1 MDPGGQQQ
9 SRREFSLEFP
19 WNMILS
25 CLILS
30 YNERN
35 FKEEADSMD
44 MREEMRQ
51 YLDFCQ
57 YRKELSR
64 NTLKAYRIDLEQFL
78 RYVKDNA
85 LLKTKIEEYITELH
99 KKYKQKTV
107 KRKIA
112 SIKAFYK
119 YLEEEEKLEV
129 PNPFT
134 KIRVKFKEAESLPR
148 IIPRNDIEKLLNC
161 MYKIM
166 DHSEKG
172 TAIYRDLTIVE
183 MFFATGARV
192 YEISNLKRQ
201 DIDLDNGI
209 IKIFGKGSKERYVQ
223 IGSHEI
229 LRLMREYYR
238 LNQEVID
245 KCGFFFV
252 NQQGKR
258 FSEQSIRRMLRKY
271 SPQAGVSV
279 HITPHMFRH
288 SVATYLLEEGVDIM
302 YIQKI
307 LGHSSIKTT
316 QIYLHIAS
324 KKQMEILRE
333 RHPRNRMRIQRAA

>member
-1 MDPGGQQQ
+1 M
-9 SRREFSLEFP
+9 E
-19 WNMILS
+19 I
-25 CLILS
+25 
-30 YNERN
+30 
-35 FKEEADSMD
+35 
-44 MREEMRQ
+44 REEMEQ
-51 YLDFCQ
+51 YLECCQ

-64 NTLKAYRIDLEQFL
+64 NTVKAYRIDLEQFL
-78 RYVKDNA
+78 RYVKEDT
-85 LLKTKIEEYITELH
+85 LLRSKIEAYITELH

-112 SIKAFYK
+112 SIKAFYQ
-119 YLEEEEKLEV
+119 YLEEEERMKES
-129 PNPFT
+129 NPFT
-134 KIRVKFKEAESLPR
+134 KIRVKFKEVESLPR
-148 IIPRNDIEKLLNC
+148 IIPRNEIEKLLNC
-161 MYKIM
+161 MYAII
-166 DHSEKG
+166 DHSEKKS
-172 TAIYRDLTIVE
+172 TIYRDLTIVE
-183 MFFATGARV
+183 IFFATGARV

-209 IKIFGKGSKERYVQ
+209 IRIFGKGSKERCVQ
-223 IGSHEI
+223 IGNHDI
-229 LRLMREYYR
+229 LELMKAYYQM
-238 LNQEVID
+238 NQEVIEE
-245 KCGFFFV
+245 CGFFFV

-271 SPQAGVSV
+271 SCQAGVSV

-302 YIQKI
+302 YIQKL

-333 RHPRNRMRIQRAA
+333 RHPRNRMQIQRAA

>member
-1 MDPGGQQQ
+1 M
-9 SRREFSLEFP
+9 E
-19 WNMILS
+19 I
-25 CLILS
+25 
-30 YNERN
+30 
-35 FKEEADSMD
+35 
-44 MREEMRQ
+44 REEMEQ
-51 YLDFCQ
+51 YPEFCQ

-64 NTLKAYRIDLEQFL
+64 NTVKAYRIDLEQFL
-78 RYVKDNA
+78 RYVKEDT
-85 LLKTKIEEYITELH
+85 LLRSKIEAYITELH

-112 SIKAFYK
+112 SIKAFYQ
-119 YLEEEEKLEV
+119 YLEEEERMKES
-129 PNPFT
+129 NPFT
-134 KIRVKFKEAESLPR
+134 KIRVKFKEVESLPR
-148 IIPRNDIEKLLNC
+148 IIPRNEIEKLLNC
-161 MYKIM
+161 MYAII
-166 DHSEKG
+166 DHSEKKS
-172 TAIYRDLTIVE
+172 TIYRDLTIVE
-183 MFFATGARV
+183 IFFATGARV

-209 IKIFGKGSKERYVQ
+209 IRIFGKGSKERCVQ
-223 IGSHEI
+223 IGNHDI
-229 LRLMREYYR
+229 LELMKAYYQM
-238 LNQEVID
+238 NQEVIEE
-245 KCGFFFV
+245 CGFFFV

-271 SPQAGVSV
+271 SCQAGISV

-302 YIQKI
+302 YIQKL

-333 RHPRNRMRIQRAA
+333 RHPRNRMQIQRAA

>member
-1 MDPGGQQQ
+1 M
-9 SRREFSLEFP
+9 E
-19 WNMILS
+19 
-25 CLILS
+25 
-30 YNERN
+30 
-35 FKEEADSMD
+35 
-44 MREEMRQ
+44 MREEMKQ
-51 YLDFCQ
+51 YLEFCQ

-78 RYVKDNA
+78 CYVGEDA
-85 LLKTKIEEYITELH
+85 LLKSKIEVYITELH

-119 YLEEEEKLEV
+119 YLEEEERLEV

>member
-1 MDPGGQQQ
+1 M
-9 SRREFSLEFP
+9 E
-19 WNMILS
+19 I
-25 CLILS
+25 
-30 YNERN
+30 
-35 FKEEADSMD
+35 
-44 MREEMRQ
+44 REEMEQ
-51 YLDFCQ
+51 YLEFCQ

-64 NTLKAYRIDLEQFL
+64 NTVKAYRIDLEQFL
-78 RYVKDNA
+78 RYVKEDT
-85 LLKTKIEEYITELH
+85 LLRSKIEAYITELH

-112 SIKAFYK
+112 SIKAFYQ
-119 YLEEEEKLEV
+119 YLEEEERMKES
-129 PNPFT
+129 NPFT
-134 KIRVKFKEAESLPR
+134 KIRVKFKEVESLPR
-148 IIPRNDIEKLLNC
+148 IIPRNEIEKLLNC
-161 MYKIM
+161 MYAII
-166 DHSEKG
+166 DHSEKKS
-172 TAIYRDLTIVE
+172 TIYRDLTIVE
-183 MFFATGARV
+183 IFFATGARV

-209 IKIFGKGSKERYVQ
+209 IRIFGKGSKERCVQ
-223 IGSHEI
+223 IGNHDI
-229 LRLMREYYR
+229 LELMKAYYQM
-238 LNQEVID
+238 NQEVIEQ
-245 KCGFFFV
+245 CGFFFV

-271 SPQAGVSV
+271 SCQAGVSV

-302 YIQKI
+302 YIQKL

-333 RHPRNRMRIQRAA
+333 RHPRNRMQIQRAA

>member
-1 MDPGGQQQ
+1 M
-9 SRREFSLEFP
+9 E
-19 WNMILS
+19 I
-25 CLILS
+25 
-30 YNERN
+30 
-35 FKEEADSMD
+35 
-44 MREEMRQ
+44 REEMEQ
-51 YLDFCQ
+51 YLEFCQ

-64 NTLKAYRIDLEQFL
+64 NTVKAYRIDLEQFL
-78 RYVKDNA
+78 RYVKEDT
-85 LLKTKIEEYITELH
+85 LLRSKIEAYITELH

-112 SIKAFYK
+112 SIKAFYQ
-119 YLEEEEKLEV
+119 YLEEEERMKES
-129 PNPFT
+129 NPFT
-134 KIRVKFKEAESLPR
+134 KIRVKFKEVESLPR
-148 IIPRNDIEKLLNC
+148 IIPRNEIEKLLNC
-161 MYKIM
+161 MYAII
-166 DHSEKG
+166 DHSEKKS
-172 TAIYRDLTIVE
+172 TIYRDLTIVE
-183 MFFATGARV
+183 IFFATGARV

-209 IKIFGKGSKERYVQ
+209 IRIFGKGSKERCVQ
-223 IGSHEI
+223 IGNHDI
-229 LRLMREYYR
+229 LELMKAYYQM
-238 LNQEVID
+238 NQEVIEQ
-245 KCGFFFV
+245 CGFFFV

-271 SPQAGVSV
+271 SCQAGVSV

-302 YIQKI
+302 YIQKL

-333 RHPRNRMRIQRAA
+333 RHPRNQMQIQRAA